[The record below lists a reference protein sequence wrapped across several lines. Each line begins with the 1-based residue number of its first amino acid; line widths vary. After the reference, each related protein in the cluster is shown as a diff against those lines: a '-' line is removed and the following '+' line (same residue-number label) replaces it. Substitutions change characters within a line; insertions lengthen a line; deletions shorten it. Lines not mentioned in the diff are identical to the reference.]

1 MGMLKVFAWI
11 ASLLIFVMP
20 SLLQAKS
27 IADGNRYICETEEAA
42 GWKEKGEITDLALS
56 YPETQYIIEPK
67 EINYLYPKLAE
78 EAYINKTSTHTIS
91 LLGSNEPKA
100 LCNKGIRKNT
110 MYCFRL
116 SSNKFLEKGS
126 VDPYQLFTITFNKTG
141 GYFLKNRTIP
151 LMFFF
156 NSMVDLLTPNDISKV
171 DLWDITGSVL
181 EVGKC
186 KKF

>member
-1 MGMLKVFAWI
+1 MGMLKVFAGI

-42 GWKEKGEITDLALS
+42 GWKENGEVTNLALS

-78 EAYINKTSTHTIS
+78 EGYIEKTSTHAIS
-91 LLGSNEPKA
+91 LLGSNKPEA
-100 LCNKGIRKNT
+100 FCNKGIQKNS
-110 MYCFRL
+110 MYCFKR

-126 VDPYQLFTITFNKTG
+126 VDPYQLFTITLNESG
-141 GYFLKNRTIP
+141 GYFLKNRTTSF
-151 LMFFF
+151 MYSFKT
-156 NSMVDLLTPNDISKV
+156 MVDISNDLGRVS
-171 DLWDITGSVL
+171 LGGLASSVL
-181 EVGKC
+181 EVGEC